1 MKNQSTWRHYMI
13 RLFIA
18 IHIAVFSYQFFGLWM
33 YTFHSFFSFFFSDCL
48 YLFVQV
54 TIVLSSKSFFHL
66 YLFLFPFFSLF
77 FILLSH
83 FYTFYLHLVL
93 LQLVLFVLVLVLVL
107 VLLVL
112 VLLVLVLVLL
122 LYFFNL
128 YGRLMVDHV
137 QPYVLSAVAP
147 MSSRPY
153 KLKK

>member
-1 MKNQSTWRHYMI
+1 
-13 RLFIA
+13 
-18 IHIAVFSYQFFGLWM
+18 M

-83 FYTFYLHLVL
+83 FYTFFLHLVL
-93 LQLVLFVLVLVLVL
+93 LQLVLFVLVLVLF
-107 VLLVL
+107 LLVL
-112 VLLVLVLVLL
+112 VLLVLVLLLLL

-153 KLKK
+153 MAVRSSKGVIRTYCVQPHSEPELTVKVSFP